1 MNYQWK
7 RLFVVVEGIN
17 ALIFT
22 PPLKKTAQR
31 LKPSVRCGLKPAL
44 IKNVKAQKQI
54 GRSLLICKQIYMRH
68 IYTFWPFFFFFF
80 FFFKKN
86 VDKLEEKKKSLH
98 TLHMAVL
105 VRLVP
110 LLFAH
115 PGWQWS
121 AMRCG
126 VKKKEKGK
134 KRSYML
140 DWMRRKSPNICSLEW
155 NYEAGRRV
163 GPLVVWGLGHQSP
176 IAPYLDIYSSV
187 YDTV

>member
-1 MNYQWK
+1 M
-7 RLFVVVEGIN
+7 VVEGIN

-68 IYTFWPFFFFFF
+68 IYTFWPFFFFL
-80 FFFKKN
+80 KN

-115 PGWQWS
+115 PG
-121 AMRCG
+121 
-126 VKKKEKGK
+126 
-134 KRSYML
+134 
-140 DWMRRKSPNICSLEW
+140 
-155 NYEAGRRV
+155 
-163 GPLVVWGLGHQSP
+163 
-176 IAPYLDIYSSV
+176 
-187 YDTV
+187 